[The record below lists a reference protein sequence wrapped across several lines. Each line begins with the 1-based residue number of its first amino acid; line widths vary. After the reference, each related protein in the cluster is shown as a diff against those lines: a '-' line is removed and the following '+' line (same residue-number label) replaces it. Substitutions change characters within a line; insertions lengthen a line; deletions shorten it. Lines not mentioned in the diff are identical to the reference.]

1 MVMKTTKEIR
11 KTFAQ
16 TLPYTERLR
25 KYEADKTKLLQEM
38 RGASAEVFSE
48 KLKELADKWGI

>member
-1 MVMKTTKEIR
+1 MKTTKSIR
-11 KTFAQ
+11 KTFSQ

-38 RGASAEVFSE
+38 RDASAEVFSE

>member
-1 MVMKTTKEIR
+1 MKTTKNIR

-16 TLPYTERLR
+16 TLPYNERLR

-38 RGASAEVFSE
+38 RGAPAEVFAE
-48 KLKELADKWGI
+48 KLKELAGKWGI